1 VSLPPRVVALVAAR
15 DEAPRVGM
23 TVETIKS
30 LPEVDEVV
38 VVDDG
43 SHDGTADVARAAGAR
58 VLTVPRT
65 MGKGGALDEGLRR
78 FGADV
83 FLLLDADLGDSA
95 KEASALLAPVLS
107 GEADLV
113 IGVLPRQEGHGGFR
127 LVKRASGM
135 WIRWLSGFRAEEPM
149 SGQRALTRKVLD
161 AVRPLAGG
169 FGVEL
174 GMTVDAVRAGLRV
187 IEVPVAMEHM
197 PTGRDLRGILHRAR
211 QGFDHL
217 RAALPRAVGRR

>member
-1 VSLPPRVVALVAAR
+1 VSISARVIALIAAR
-15 DEAPRVGM
+15 DEEPRVGM
-23 TVETIKS
+23 TIEAIRS
-30 LPEVDEVV
+30 LSDVDEVI

-43 SHDGTADVARAAGAR
+43 SRDGTADSARAAGAR
-58 VLTVPRT
+58 VLSASRA
-65 MGKGGALDEGLRR
+65 MGKGGALDEALGR
-78 FGADV
+78 FGADI
-83 FLLLDADLGDSA
+83 FLLLDADIGASA
-95 KEASALLAPVLS
+95 KEASALLAPVLN

-113 IGVLPRQEGHGGFR
+113 IGILPRQEGHGGFR
-127 LVKRASGM
+127 LVKRASAM

-149 SGQRALTRKVLD
+149 SGQRALTHEALD
-161 AVRPLAGG
+161 AVRPLARG

-187 IEVPVAMEHM
+187 MEVPVAMEHV

-217 RAALPRAVGRR
+217 RAAVPRALGRR